1 VTAVKNTIALTSAT
15 SWWWGNY
22 KHLVKNTALLAAVD
36 YGLPHEVKYLLH
48 THPSGTP
55 FLQMNAALLDRAVES
70 GGIHGSVASL
80 ISLKGKGYPVDL
92 KSETHYVAERKVSPD
107 SLPQVDEEPRDLSS
121 LIDVDIEE
129 VKEAIRSVMFL

>member
-1 VTAVKNTIALTSAT
+1 
-15 SWWWGNY
+15 
-22 KHLVKNTALLAAVD
+22 
-36 YGLPHEVKYLLH
+36 
-48 THPSGTP
+48 
-55 FLQMNAALLDRAVES
+55 MNAALLDRAVES

-129 VKEAIRSVMFL
+129 VKEAIRAVMFL